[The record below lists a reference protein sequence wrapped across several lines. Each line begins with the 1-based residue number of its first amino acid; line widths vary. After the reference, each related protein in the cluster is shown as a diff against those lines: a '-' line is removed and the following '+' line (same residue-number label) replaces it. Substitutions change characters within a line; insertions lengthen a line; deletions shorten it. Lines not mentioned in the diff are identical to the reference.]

1 MSKLKFLLLISLL
14 VITLPEVSADED
26 CGLDNLAV
34 CIPQKMVE
42 FVVSIFNAPADFL
55 LDSIKDYLTEPV
67 EIEHF
72 RGLWQIMVYILSI
85 FYGLFLLFAGY
96 QFVISGSDVVK
107 REMAKD
113 WLKNIIFMM
122 VFVQGSYILYKLLLA
137 MGAGLSEGIMS
148 LINNSFFQITGDSL
162 SELGLQF
169 ILSFFYINTL
179 VFTLIMLFMRYL
191 LVSLGIVVFP
201 LGLFL
206 YFIPPLRGYGK
217 LIIEV
222 GLILILLPF
231 FQGLILLIGS
241 MLVQLPLF
249 DELKIIVMIGRFSLV
264 NLAMLFLIAF
274 VGIKAITY
282 VGGVS
287 GSVKAAMKYIGA

>member
-1 MSKLKFLLLISLL
+1 MRKLMFVL
-14 VITLPEVSADED
+14 VFILSIPFVSADED
-26 CGLDNLAV
+26 CGLDNLAI

-42 FVVSIFNAPADFL
+42 FVVSIFNAPVDFL

-96 QFVISGSDVVK
+96 QFIISGNDVVK

-113 WLKNIIFMM
+113 WLKNIIFMI
-122 VFVQGSYILYKLLLA
+122 VFVQASYILYKILLA

-148 LINNSFFQITGDSL
+148 LINNSFFNITGSSL

-179 VFTLIMLFMRYL
+179 TFTLIMLFIRYL
-191 LVSLGIVVFP
+191 LVSLGIVLFP

-249 DELKIIVMIGRFSLV
+249 DDLKIIVMIGVFSLV
-264 NLAMLFLIAF
+264 NLAMLFLIAM
-274 VGIKAITY
+274 VGIKAMNY
-282 VGGVS
+282 AGGVS
-287 GSVKAAMKYIGA
+287 GSVKAAMKYVGG

>member
-249 DELKIIVMIGRFSLV
+249 DELKIIVMIGSFSLV

>member
-1 MSKLKFLLLISLL
+1 MKKLLFVLVFTMLI
-14 VITLPEVSADED
+14 PFVSADDDD

-72 RGLWQIMVYILSI
+72 KGLWQIMVYILSI

-96 QFVISGSDVVK
+96 QFVISGNDVIK

-113 WLKNIIFMM
+113 WLKNIIFMI
-122 VFVQGSYILYKLLLA
+122 VFVQGSYILYKILLA
-137 MGAGLSEGIMS
+137 MGAGLSEGIIG
-148 LINNSFFQITGDSL
+148 LINNSFFNITGSSL

-191 LVSLGIVVFP
+191 LVSLGIAIFP

-222 GLILILLPF
+222 GFVLILLPF

-241 MLVQLPLF
+241 MLIQLPLF
-249 DELKIIVMIGRFSLV
+249 DNLKIVVMIGSFAMV
-264 NLAMLFLIAF
+264 NLTMLFLIVL
-274 VGIKAITY
+274 VGIKAVTY
-282 VGGVS
+282 VGGIS
-287 GSVKAAMKYIGA
+287 GSVKAAIKYLGA